1 MNARCLIVDDEPL
14 AQRVVE
20 KYIEQIPVLALAG
33 KCSCAMDA
41 IPYLTGGG
49 VDLVFLDINM
59 PTLTGVDFLRSLKN
73 PPLVII
79 TTAYPEYAIEGFELD
94 AVDYLL
100 KPIPFERF
108 FKAVNKAIERLRLG
122 TAQAA
127 LAVAPS
133 VEAPHTA
140 ESATLTV
147 KADKRI
153 YKIPLASIFFIEG
166 MGDYVIIHTAKGKI
180 TSHDTMKRLEAEL
193 RRPDF
198 LRIHKSYIIAVAKVE
213 YIEGNAVKVG
223 DELIPVGKSYRDEV
237 LPLLER

>member
-20 KYIEQIPVLALAG
+20 KYIGQMPMLTLEG
-33 KCSCAMDA
+33 KCSCAIDA
-41 IPYLTGGG
+41 IPYLNNGG

-59 PTLTGVDFLRSLKN
+59 PTLTGVDFLRSLRN

-94 AVDYLL
+94 VVDYLL

-108 FKAVNKAIERLRLG
+108 FKAVNKALDRLRLG
-122 TAQAA
+122 AVHAPLVAIPFPDA
-127 LAVAPS
+127 LPS
-133 VEAPHTA
+133 A
-140 ESATLTV
+140 ENVTLTV

-153 YKIPLASIFFIEG
+153 YKIPFGTIILVEG
-166 MGDYVIIHTAKGKI
+166 LGDYVTIHTTKGKI
-180 TSHDTMKRLEAEL
+180 TSHDTMKRLETEL
-193 RRPDF
+193 SRPNF
-198 LRIHKSYIIAVAKVE
+198 LRIHKSYIIAASRVE

-223 DELIPVGKSYRDEV
+223 DELIPIGKSYRDEV
-237 LPLLER
+237 LPLLEG

>member
-20 KYIEQIPVLALAG
+20 KYIEQMPMLTLAG
-33 KCSCAMDA
+33 KCSCAIDA
-41 IPYLTGGG
+41 VPYLNGGG

-59 PTLTGVDFLRSLKN
+59 PTLTGVDFLRSLRN

-94 AVDYLL
+94 VVDYLL

-108 FKAVNKAIERLRLG
+108 FKAVNKALDRLRLG
-122 TAQAA
+122 AAPVA
-127 LAVAPS
+127 LAAMPVP
-133 VEAPHTA
+133 EPL
-140 ESATLTV
+140 SATENAVLAV

-153 YKIPLASIFFIEG
+153 YKIPHSTILFIEG
-166 MGDYVIIHTAKGKI
+166 LGDYVTIHTVKGKI

-193 RRPDF
+193 CRPDF
-198 LRIHKSYIIAVAKVE
+198 LRIHKSYIIAAGRVE

-223 DELIPVGKSYRDEV
+223 EELIPIGKSYRDEV
-237 LPLLER
+237 LPLLEG